1 MSDGMTLVQHED
13 GTFGAYDD
21 TYDIA
26 IHCKSKE
33 EQERA
38 IKHLK
43 STCWIPVSDMP
54 NGCGYPVLLTVENKI
69 WTKRSLQGFHELYER
84 GEAAV
89 LHT

>member
-54 NGCGYPVLLTVENKI
+54 NG
-69 WTKRSLQGFHELYER
+69 
-84 GEAAV
+84 
-89 LHT
+89 

>member
-1 MSDGMTLVQHED
+1 MSDGVTLVQHED

-43 STCWIPVSDMP
+43 PTCWIPVSDMP
-54 NGCGYPVLLTVENKI
+54 NGCGYPVLLTVENKFGQ
-69 WTKRSLQGFHELYER
+69 RE
-84 GEAAV
+84 V
-89 LHT
+89 